1 MTECISRTVEGMDG
15 SKSGVV
21 VRTIVSR
28 QSALG
33 SNPGVD
39 AICGLSLLLVL
50 FLDPRGFFSGT
61 TVSPSP
67 QKPTFPNFNST
78 RSQVGEEPLYLVD
91 VLPINRLGFETGKDS
106 NLLRCTCSVVRK
118 KIPGVR
124 L

>member
-1 MTECISRTVEGMDG
+1 MHFPNRRGHG
-15 SKSGVV
+15 WKQGWRSGEDN
-21 VRTIVSR
+21 R
-28 QSALG
+28 LPPKCPG